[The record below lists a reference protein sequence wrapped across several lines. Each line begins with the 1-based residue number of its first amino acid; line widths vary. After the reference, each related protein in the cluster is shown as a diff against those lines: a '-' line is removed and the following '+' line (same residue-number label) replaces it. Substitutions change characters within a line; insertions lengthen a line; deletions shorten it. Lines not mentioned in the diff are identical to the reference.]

1 MIVNQSAGEMEIFN
15 NHKWNSMWIFSV
27 SQVLISTHS
36 HTIARKVQEVL
47 KKVVTGLLD
56 NPALDTESLMIFTH
70 GLITQSFPQLSE
82 NQRYIYVLKILECQD
97 IQL

>member
-1 MIVNQSAGEMEIFN
+1 MDILKESQVNVDVFC
-15 NHKWNSMWIFSV
+15 FF
-27 SQVLISTHS
+27 QVLISTHS

-82 NQRYIYVLKILECQD
+82 NQRYIYVWNITECKD